1 MGQINLGGRMPDGSQ
16 AQDLWVEQSDF
27 ICASGSML
35 SQGILSNL
43 LGKLCL
49 TRTCLIMLPYEGV
62 ALEVVKKLADQLQQA
77 ILGPS
82 ADLAGKLQKLGL
94 YARGPQVLEK
104 VLVWRVADFDGDAQV
119 KELSFGPIH
128 GGADLI
134 IKVHSQQF
142 SFNLKTAGHEAAG
155 FASAQAFRDAINR
168 LRRGSL
174 QR

>member
-1 MGQINLGGRMPDGSQ
+1 MGQINLGGRMPDGSY

-35 SQGILSNL
+35 SQGVFNNL

-62 ALEVVKKLADQLQQA
+62 ALEIVKKLAGQLQRV
-77 ILGPS
+77 ILGP
-82 ADLAGKLQKLGL
+82 QLGL
-94 YARGPQVLEK
+94 YAKGPQVLEK
-104 VLVWRVADFDGDAQV
+104 VLVWRVADFDEDAQV
-119 KELSFGPIH
+119 KELSFGPIR

-134 IKVHSQQF
+134 IRVHRVHSQPF

-155 FASAQAFRDAINR
+155 FASAQTFRDAINR
-168 LRRGSL
+168 LRRGNL